1 MSTVS
6 DERTTK
12 TEGTGQMAGGDPRR
26 TAGRHGVSMSTV
38 GGVAQA
44 QHAVTYLLKP
54 SSRWVRIPS
63 GTLLVLGGVLSFLP
77 VLGVWMLPLGL
88 ALLAED
94 VPALRSSRAKVLD
107 WVERKKPHWLDPA
120 ASKNDQS

>member
-1 MSTVS
+1 MSAAS
-6 DERTTK
+6 DERTTGNVV
-12 TEGTGQMAGGDPRR
+12 TTGQMAGGDPRLDKLVR
-26 TAGRHGVSMSTV
+26 RLPPRMGDTV
-38 GGVAQA
+38 A
-44 QHAVTYLLKP
+44 YLLKP

-63 GTLLVLGGVLSFLP
+63 GALLIIGGVLSFLP

-94 VPALRSSRAKVLD
+94 VPALRASRSRVLD
-107 WVERKKPHWLDPA
+107 WVERKKPQWLDPS

>member
-6 DERTTK
+6 DERTTM
-12 TEGTGQMAGGDPRR
+12 TEGTGQMAGGDPRLDKLVHR
-26 TAGRHGVSMSTV
+26 LPPRM
-38 GGVAQA
+38 GG
-44 QHAVTYLLKP
+44 AVTYLLKP